1 MKIDLRRITLH
12 DEAVNMND
20 HMEPYEYLR
29 SRCDSHNVVGINYA
43 EHYIRRSKYVGW
55 AMVLNEE

>member
-1 MKIDLRRITLH
+1 MKTELIRITWY
-12 DEAVNMND
+12 EESINIKG
-20 HMEPYEYLR
+20 HMGSYQYLR